1 MTLHQLQYFKRLAEV
16 RHYTNA
22 ARELHISQPSLS
34 YAIHSL
40 EEELGVLLFDKSH
53 KKIILTSAGRIFY
66 AHVVKI
72 LEMLDEG
79 IRETRSIGEAYQ
91 GIIRVG
97 TIYSMGFHLLPR
109 LIDGFYQQVGRDRV
123 KFSFMQNVNDHLVAD
138 LQGHQIDVA
147 LLTEP
152 GETLESLAIL
162 EQELFVVVNAGH
174 PLAGQ
179 QTVRMDQIKD
189 ETLILTTPESGLRR
203 FLERAFKRLK
213 ISPKI
218 LFDAAECNAIL
229 SHVALDQGVGII
241 PDIPAMD
248 REGVRILRIED
259 QGFKRKIYLAWL
271 RGEALSEEARR
282 FIDFVALQYGL
293 KEVPPE

>member
-34 YAIHSL
+34 QAVHAL

-66 AHVVKI
+66 AHVVKV
-72 LEMLDEG
+72 LEVLDEG
-79 IRETRSIGEAYQ
+79 VRETRSIGGAYQ
-91 GIIRVG
+91 EIIRVG
-97 TIYSMGFHLLPR
+97 AIYSMGFQLLPR
-109 LIDGFYQQVGRDRV
+109 LIDGFYQQVDRDRV
-123 KFSFMQNVNDHLVAD
+123 KFSFVQNVNDYLVAD

-152 GETLESLAIL
+152 GEALESLAVL
-162 EQELFVVVNAGH
+162 EQELFVVVNAAH
-174 PLAGQ
+174 PLAGH

-248 REGVRILRIED
+248 REGVKILRIED
-259 QGFKRKIYLAWL
+259 PGFRRKIYLAWP
-271 RGEALSEEARR
+271 RGEALSEEVRR
-282 FIDFVALQYGL
+282 FIDFVALQYGI
-293 KEVPPE
+293 KEAPSE

>member
-34 YAIHSL
+34 HAIHSL

-79 IRETRSIGEAYQ
+79 VRETRSIGEAYQ

-97 TIYSMGFHLLPR
+97 TIYSMGFQLLPR

-271 RGEALSEEARR
+271 RGEVLSEEARR

-293 KEVPPE
+293 N